1 MAGHMQQRGDSTWRL
16 HVFIGQDS
24 NGKRRYASKTFHGS
38 KKQASTALA
47 AFVTETAK
55 DRNATEAA
63 EPMMVSVVV
72 EKWLAAKKGPPR
84 SLHDGQV
91 PRGYKAHRRG
101 HRVVEGRPAAAPPR

>member
-16 HVFIGQDS
+16 HVVIGQDS

-72 EKWLAAKKGPPR
+72 EKWGSSDLSG
-84 SLHDGQV
+84 V
-91 PRGYKAHRRG
+91 PRHRG
-101 HRVVEGRPAAAPPR
+101 SPRIRRRRSTLSV